1 VSVLGVTCARLLLR
15 WGWKAANACDCSIKC
30 TLIALTCAT
39 CHLAR
44 QMVTVRLEADVQDD
58 DQPKQRRPSPHKT
71 CRRNKG
77 TRLGENERLDDL
89 QQKLAILSEENLL
102 AHEKAW
108 DRHSDVRRNKE
119 ERASTS
125 GIVSQHWQEH
135 CHPSPSQSLRISV
148 QFPRPLLQTI
158 FDLCGRQGH
167 NQTKLGHPM
176 SPRPRDCGVEML
188 QAEVRMVKS
197 LLLISWP
204 GGIWEATEINIP

>member
-1 VSVLGVTCARLLLR
+1 MSVLGVTCARLLLR

-58 DQPKQRRPSPHKT
+58 DEPKQRRPSPHKT

-119 ERASTS
+119 ERARAQAASSVNIGRSTV
-125 GIVSQHWQEH
+125 I
-135 CHPSPSQSLRISV
+135 
-148 QFPRPLLQTI
+148 PRPLSPYDYPCSFHAPFFKPYSTYVAAK
-158 FDLCGRQGH
+158 GT
-167 NQTKLGHPM
+167 TKQSG
-176 SPRPRDCGVEML
+176 
-188 QAEVRMVKS
+188 
-197 LLLISWP
+197 
-204 GGIWEATEINIP
+204 ATQ